1 MIIKCPDCGIEYS
14 YGRNI
19 CHICG
24 DTKIFF
30 GTIFKDDRTDHKWNC
45 SSSTGCVDISIE
57 HPEIF
62 ESIIEV
68 FPEK

>member
-19 CHICG
+19 CHKCG
-24 DTKIFF
+24 DTSIFF
-30 GTIFKDDRTDHKWNC
+30 GTIFKGDRTDRKWNC
-45 SSSTGCVDISIE
+45 STSNGCVDILLE
-57 HPEIF
+57 QPEII

>member
-1 MIIKCPDCGIEYS
+1 MITKCPDCGMEYS

-24 DTKIFF
+24 DTKLFF
-30 GTIFKDDRTDHKWNC
+30 GTMFKGNRTDRKWNC
-45 SSSTGCVDISIE
+45 ATDAGCVDILLE
-57 HPEIF
+57 QPEIF

-68 FPEK
+68 LPEK